1 VESVPKKKKRLRW
14 ERFAERGEGWNERV
28 GVTVGIVLAIAI
40 SGATD
45 IKERII
51 VLAPPHVR

>member
-1 VESVPKKKKRLRW
+1 MGKISRK
-14 ERFAERGEGWNERV
+14 GGGWNERV

>member
-1 VESVPKKKKRLRW
+1 
-14 ERFAERGEGWNERV
+14 V